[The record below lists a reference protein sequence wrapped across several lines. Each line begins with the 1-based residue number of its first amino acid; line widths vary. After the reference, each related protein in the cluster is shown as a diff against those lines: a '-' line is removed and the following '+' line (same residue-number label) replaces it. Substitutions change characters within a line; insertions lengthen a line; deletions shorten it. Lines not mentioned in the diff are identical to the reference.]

1 MGGES
6 VLLQCLSGLV
16 QVGHRLDV
24 VESRVIKN
32 NDYLLVLCFAK
43 VILGCLGVFPECDR
57 AMARPCGIHGYKTNN
72 PMNPEGTGH
81 HHGLYHGIDR

>member
-1 MGGES
+1 MRHPPKGMGDES

-16 QVGHRLDV
+16 QVGHCLDV

-32 NDYLLVLCFAK
+32 NGYLLVPCFAK

-57 AMARPCGIHGYKTNN
+57 VMARPRGVSWV
-72 PMNPEGTGH
+72 
-81 HHGLYHGIDR
+81 

>member
-1 MGGES
+1 MGDES

-16 QVGHRLDV
+16 QVGHCLDV

-32 NDYLLVLCFAK
+32 NGYLLVPCFAK

-57 AMARPCGIHGYKTNN
+57 VMARPCGISWV
-72 PMNPEGTGH
+72 
-81 HHGLYHGIDR
+81 

>member
-43 VILGCLGVFPECDR
+43 VILGVFGGVSR
-57 AMARPCGIHGYKTNN
+57 VR
-72 PMNPEGTGH
+72 
-81 HHGLYHGIDR
+81 